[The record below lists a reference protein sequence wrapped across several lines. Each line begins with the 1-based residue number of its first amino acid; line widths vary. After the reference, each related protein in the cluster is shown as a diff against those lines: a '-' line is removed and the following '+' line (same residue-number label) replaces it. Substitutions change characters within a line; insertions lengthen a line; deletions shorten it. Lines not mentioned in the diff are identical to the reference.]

1 MFLRLRSIILNLAA
15 IFARIYFQLASRT
28 MHSATGSLK
37 ARRELVAM
45 SIIQFPQQPA
55 TQAVDRFSSAP
66 LLPTTHNRHRGLHLV
81 TAAAAAASATPDRR
95 RRATQAQANRIVAQ
109 VEREIAR
116 KAFVEHQAKVS
127 GLAPK
132 MHSKAALL
140 TLPVAKPESAAS
152 VAKRLLAAL
161 FAFAIPA

>member
-1 MFLRLRSIILNLAA
+1 M
-15 IFARIYFQLASRT
+15 
-28 MHSATGSLK
+28 
-37 ARRELVAM
+37 AM
-45 SIIQFPQQPA
+45 SIIQFPQQPT

-116 KAFVEHQAKVS
+116 KAFAEHQAKVT
-127 GLAPK
+127 GAAPK
-132 MHSKAALL
+132 ATTKAALV
-140 TLPVAKPESAAS
+140 TMPVAKPETAAG
-152 VAKRLLAAL
+152 VARRLLATL